1 MSIMENL
8 LIAPTQTTPEIRF
21 SIKENIFRISGTSW
35 PEDVRGFYYPIIDW
49 VKELADEIINRKIV
63 YFSKEN
69 PLRFQVDFIYFNSSS
84 AKLLYD
90 IFSELK
96 RIHEAGITIRVEWY
110 YEKEDTDM
118 FHAGEDFAILAEMD
132 FVSVAK

>member
-1 MSIMENL
+1 MENL
-8 LIAPTQTTPEIRF
+8 FIAPTQTTPEIRF
-21 SIKENIFRISGTSW
+21 SLKENIFRISGTSR
-35 PEDVRGFYYPIIDW
+35 PMDVRGFYYPIIDW
-49 VKELADEIINRKIV
+49 VIELADEIINKKIV

-110 YEKEDTDM
+110 YENEDTDM
-118 FHAGEDFAILAEMD
+118 LHAGEDFAILAEMD
-132 FVSVAK
+132 FVAIAK